1 MVYKHLAHQYHR
13 DETAREFETAG
24 EGRGGEG
31 KPRENSSAAEL
42 FVEFFH

>member
-24 EGRGGEG
+24 EG